1 MNEAPQVR
9 HKPRDF
15 YLSLYDKSMNIKN
28 KGQEYS
34 SYSFKKMATVYNILI
49 AYIFIILALIFFS
62 LKFTYLIEKWI
73 LKGTSFI
80 NGISRTQFLL
90 EIFLLIML
98 SRSSLLSYWLHY
110 QYFYFYSSSLYL
122 K

>member
-49 AYIFIILALIFFS
+49 AYIFIILALIFS
-62 LKFTYLIEKWI
+62 VE
-73 LKGTSFI
+73 S
-80 NGISRTQFLL
+80 
-90 EIFLLIML
+90 LLI
-98 SRSSLLSYWLHY
+98 
-110 QYFYFYSSSLYL
+110 
-122 K
+122 